1 MLKNID
7 LSKSHK
13 HEHPDINID
22 KHYIVKINGE
32 WFLGMFNKQWFGLN
46 FAPWINGQVGIQFDA
61 PGFNCSNWEKVIE
74 IDLDKLENV
83 T

>member
-7 LSKSHK
+7 LSKSY
-13 HEHPDINID
+13 EHDNPEINID

-32 WFLGMFNKQWFGLN
+32 WFLGQFEKQWYGLN
-46 FAPWINGQVGIQFDA
+46 FFPWVNGVGIQFDA
-61 PGFNCSNWEKVIE
+61 PGFNCSDWEKVVE
-74 IDLDKLENV
+74 IDLDELNGV